1 MNAVTQPQSFCLT
14 EGKPLFTVNPG
25 VPVAEAL
32 EQASVLLAG
41 ISHLVINDPLN
52 DDERNS
58 AHYLLQMADALVKAS
73 VNGLWE
79 ARKAA

>member
-1 MNAVTQPQSFCLT
+1 MNPVTQAQAFCLT
-14 EGKPLFTVNPG
+14 EGTPLFTVNAG
-25 VPVAEAL
+25 VPVAQAL
-32 EQASVLLAG
+32 EQASVLLDG

-79 ARKAA
+79 AQQAA